1 MKTIYIDADFKC
13 YLEDAEGRTAIET
26 SVFDDIAPAVIEGYR
41 YVPDGQSWT
50 REDGTVFTGEMVA
63 PWKDS
68 RELEALQRDYE
79 RQKLAEYES
88 ALKTLGV
95 QTE

>member
-1 MKTIYIDADFKC
+1 MKIYLDADFKC

-26 SVFDDIAPAVIEGYR
+26 SIFDNFAPGVVIGYR
-41 YVPDGQSWT
+41 YVPEGQSWT
-50 REDGTVFTGEMVA
+50 RDDGTVFTGEMVA

-68 RELEALQRDYE
+68 RELEEIQREYE
-79 RQKLAEYES
+79 KQKLAEYKS